1 MKKINWDLEEVVALY
16 DLYFKSG
23 RTLSIDKDKLKQLSE
38 ILNRRA
44 KIKWWIVDE
53 KFRDVTGLS
62 MQLATIHYIVT
73 GGKEGLKNSSKIF
86 WEVYEL
92 YKEDPEKFDGIMKEF
107 YLKYEWVWR
116 SQIKITVKI
125 VLVWYFERT
134 VSRSFF
140 IEMKG

>member
-73 GGKEGLKNSSKIF
+73 GGKEGLKNSSQMF
-86 WEVYEL
+86 REVYDL
-92 YKEDPEKFDGIMKEF
+92 YKEDPEKFDRIVKEL

-125 VLVWYFERT
+125 VLVWYFEEAVTTR
-134 VSRSFF
+134 
-140 IEMKG
+140 

>member
-107 YLKYEWVWR
+107 YLKYEW
-116 SQIKITVKI
+116 
-125 VLVWYFERT
+125 F
-134 VSRSFF
+134 
-140 IEMKG
+140 